1 MNLFDSYSNPY
12 YNDVVSNELEQFAGL
27 NGLMWDSCAKTDNRF
42 TCSEPDYLARA
53 CQRFPTVVAKIVRL
67 RLNLT
72 RNLLENPQ
80 FRRLKIVFLVRDPR
94 ATMLSRHETSGWCT
108 HLHPDCS
115 DPQRLC
121 NDMISDLD
129 AYSALSA
136 KFPERLM
143 LVKYETL
150 AAEPLETFEQI
161 FNFCELPFIPSV
173 QKVILKRTS
182 RHIAGESSTS
192 RVSSERIDRWK
203 TEMSKETAADIQR
216 VCLPVL
222 QRLDYKLV

>member
-1 MNLFDSYSNPY
+1 
-12 YNDVVSNELEQFAGL
+12 
-27 NGLMWDSCAKTDNRF
+27 
-42 TCSEPDYLARA
+42 
-53 CQRFPTVVAKIVRL
+53 
-67 RLNLT
+67 
-72 RNLLENPQ
+72 
-80 FRRLKIVFLVRDPR
+80 
-94 ATMLSRHETSGWCT
+94 
-108 HLHPDCS
+108 
-115 DPQRLC
+115 
-121 NDMISDLD
+121 
-129 AYSALSA
+129 
-136 KFPERLM
+136 M

-150 AAEPLETFEQI
+150 AAEPLETFEKI

-182 RHIAGESSTS
+182 RHIAGESSTF